1 MTDEHSIL
9 GDLPRSR
16 PGRRSERRDPG
27 SARKARPR
35 AAASDRPRSGAKQDR
50 TASAPRSTRPAREP
64 AAPDDAGPGLV
75 TGAARAA
82 GDVATAGIR
91 VASRVAGGALRRLP
105 RP

>member
-1 MTDEHSIL
+1 MTEEHSIL

-16 PGRRSERRDPG
+16 PGRRSERREPEA
-27 SARKARPR
+27 ARKARSR
-35 AAASDRPRSGAKQDR
+35 SGAADRPRQAATREQATS
-50 TASAPRSTRPAREP
+50 TARSTRPAREA